1 MVYAMEF
8 AERLRVLMAERGIS
22 ERELARQAHCDR
34 SYVHLLKQGK
44 RRAGRRMAQL
54 LDDAL
59 GASGSLA
66 ALADRDRA
74 SSRSAEG
81 MPSVP
86 PPDLPALAW
95 LVGRLDRRVSRRT
108 AQGFAA
114 TLADIHDGGMG
125 DTAERLAYALANR
138 TGLTGD
144 TVGYLETRSLGFH
157 WLECVL
163 PGSHLFRAVL
173 THLSEVVSL
182 LEACGQDRHRQ
193 RLAVTA
199 GETALL
205 GAWMAWDLGD
215 MARSASLY
223 QAAGLAARETG
234 DQAIT
239 ACAVIYRS
247 QSLGAQGGPA
257 HAHARRRLADAREQ
271 LLPGPGDPATR
282 AWLLAREAEAA
293 SAAGDPA
300 AVGMILAAS
309 DALTAARPQAER
321 PWTRCLE
328 SPQLTHAR
336 LIIATRLRDE
346 ALLNDAVRDLLLEA
360 GDLEQKKSGRM
371 LASIGLAL
379 TAIGDVSE
387 GVKFGWRSVEAVRQ
401 SRARYALDRLS
412 ELAAA
417 LEVSGSA
424 PGLREEIGA
433 TRRELVSRHP
443 STRGSLPAL
452 S

>member
-125 DTAERLAYALANR
+125 DTAERLAYPLANR

-144 TVGYLETRSLGFH
+144 TVGDRETRSLGVPCRVH
-157 WLECVL
+157 VL
-163 PGSHLFRAVL
+163 
-173 THLSEVVSL
+173 
-182 LEACGQDRHRQ
+182 
-193 RLAVTA
+193 
-199 GETALL
+199 
-205 GAWMAWDLGD
+205 
-215 MARSASLY
+215 
-223 QAAGLAARETG
+223 
-234 DQAIT
+234 
-239 ACAVIYRS
+239 
-247 QSLGAQGGPA
+247 
-257 HAHARRRLADAREQ
+257 
-271 LLPGPGDPATR
+271 
-282 AWLLAREAEAA
+282 
-293 SAAGDPA
+293 
-300 AVGMILAAS
+300 
-309 DALTAARPQAER
+309 
-321 PWTRCLE
+321 
-328 SPQLTHAR
+328 
-336 LIIATRLRDE
+336 LR
-346 ALLNDAVRDLLLEA
+346 
-360 GDLEQKKSGRM
+360 
-371 LASIGLAL
+371 
-379 TAIGDVSE
+379 
-387 GVKFGWRSVEAVRQ
+387 
-401 SRARYALDRLS
+401 
-412 ELAAA
+412 
-417 LEVSGSA
+417 
-424 PGLREEIGA
+424 
-433 TRRELVSRHP
+433 
-443 STRGSLPAL
+443 
-452 S
+452 